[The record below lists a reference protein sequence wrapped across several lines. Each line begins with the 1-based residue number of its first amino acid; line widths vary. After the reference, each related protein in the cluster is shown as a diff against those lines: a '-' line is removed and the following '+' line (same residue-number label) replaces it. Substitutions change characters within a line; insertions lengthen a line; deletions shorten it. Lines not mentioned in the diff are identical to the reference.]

1 MSDYLFGFISFSNSF
16 QSNFLRRRF
25 TLVASNFGRDN
36 YLDIEAL
43 PIPNI

>member
-1 MSDYLFGFISFSNSF
+1 MSDSLLGFISFYNSF